1 MSLASCELETTWSG
15 WRSLSG
21 KHGEEG
27 NLHLLL
33 RDPQAWSGLGACR
46 GERMLDSR
54 LLGWG
59 PSRSEGAEAGQYGAR
74 TGILG
79 KVSLAAV
86 AGWRADEGVKLEQ
99 RGL

>member
-1 MSLASCELETTWSG
+1 MVWVEKSLREAWGGGEPASPSTGSTGLV
-15 WRSLSG
+15 R
-21 KHGEEG
+21 
-27 NLHLLL
+27 L
-33 RDPQAWSGLGACR
+33 RRVPR